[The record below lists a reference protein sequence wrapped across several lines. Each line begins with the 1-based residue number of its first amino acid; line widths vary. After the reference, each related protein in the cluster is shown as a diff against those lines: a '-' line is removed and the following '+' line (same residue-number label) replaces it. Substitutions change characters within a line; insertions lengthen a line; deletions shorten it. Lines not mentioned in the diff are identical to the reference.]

1 MLLWLLHAGDA
12 MVLRIIHSD
21 FAIAGIDGKAL
32 LIAKK
37 CVARFVLTA
46 GLSWAV
52 RRVLRATSVLA
63 LSWAPSASSVI
74 WVSSQTLVP

>member
-1 MLLWLLHAGDA
+1 MLLWCCCTPEDA

-21 FAIAGIDGKAL
+21 FAIAGIDRKAL

-46 GLSWAV
+46 G
-52 RRVLRATSVLA
+52 
-63 LSWAPSASSVI
+63 
-74 WVSSQTLVP
+74 